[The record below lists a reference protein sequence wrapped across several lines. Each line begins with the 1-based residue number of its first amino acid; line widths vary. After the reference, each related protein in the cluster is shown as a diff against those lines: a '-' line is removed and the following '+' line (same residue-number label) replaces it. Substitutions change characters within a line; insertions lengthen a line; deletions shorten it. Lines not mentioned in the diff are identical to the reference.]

1 MKNLPCPS
9 GIRTL
14 RTRLDGGGMRGSKV
28 ELAENRPILSQIYST
43 LLYST
48 LLSLPLSQSKRTI
61 NLTSKLKT

>member
-14 RTRLDGGGMRGSKV
+14 RARLDGGGMRGSRV
-28 ELAENRPILSQIYST
+28 ELAENRLILSQIYST

-48 LLSLPLSQSKRTI
+48 LPPSLSIQTDH
-61 NLTSKLKT
+61 

>member
-14 RTRLDGGGMRGSKV
+14 RARLDGGGMRGSRV
-28 ELAENRPILSQIYST
+28 ELAENRLILSQI
-43 LLYST
+43 YST

-61 NLTSKLKT
+61 NLTSKRKT